1 MKILLLRQAEEYIQ
15 TGILGHPPNVSSI
28 YPPLGLEY
36 IASSLENKGYKVEI
50 IDFGA
55 EVVSEEHLKNSLM
68 SSDAVGMSVY
78 TNNYKN
84 AAAIAG
90 TIKELDP
97 NIPLIIGGPH
107 CTFLKKQ
114 SLLDIPHAD
123 IAVESEGEYVIPDLI
138 KVFEARK
145 KLSNVSGIFYRENN
159 QIKSGKSLEIIDNL
173 DALPFPARHLVDKY
187 DYGNLPWGYKF
198 KKKFTS
204 MITSRGCPYRCRFCT
219 RYGNIIKNWNF
230 RKRSAEN
237 VVKEIQEINDK
248 YKSVAILDD
257 NFLADIKRAHK
268 IFDMLLETSTV
279 MDLIIIGARVDSA
292 DKDLYKKMKKVGVKY
307 ISFGIE
313 SGNQDVLDFYNKKIT
328 LQQIKKAIHLA
339 REMNFITQGTFIL
352 GAPFETN
359 RHIENTI
366 KFACSLPLDIAIF
379 QPLSYE
385 MGSDLWFEAVRD
397 KKISK
402 NEYQVTA
409 DSHRDLGNFTAEK
422 LNEYS
427 KNAFKR
433 FYLRPYY
440 LLNQIHKAL
449 LQKDF
454 DHFKD
459 VWKFVFSSQ
468 WKNILS

>member
-36 IASSLENKGYKVEI
+36 IGSSLENKDHKVEI

-55 EVVSEEHLKNSLM
+55 EIVSEEHLKNSLM
-68 SSDAVGMSVY
+68 SSDAVGMSVC

-84 AAAIAG
+84 AATIAE

-97 NIPLIIGGPH
+97 DIPLIIGGPH

-114 SLLDIPHAD
+114 SLLDVPHAD
-123 IAVESEGEYVIPDLI
+123 IGVESEGEYAILDLI
-138 KVFEARK
+138 RVFEARK
-145 KLSNVSGIFYRENN
+145 KLSNVPGIFYRENN
-159 QIKSGKSLEIIDNL
+159 QIKSGKSLEIIDKL
-173 DALPFPARHLVDKY
+173 DTLPFPARHLVDKY

-237 VVKEIQEINDK
+237 VVKEIQEINNK

-268 IFDMLLETSTV
+268 IFDMLLETNTV

-292 DKDLYKKMKKVGVKY
+292 DKDLYKKMRKVGVKY

-328 LQQIKKAIHLA
+328 LQQIQKAIHLA

-352 GAPFETN
+352 GAPFEKN

-385 MGSDLWFEAVRD
+385 MGSDLWFEAVKD

-402 NEYQVTA
+402 YEYQVTA
-409 DSHRDLGNFTAEK
+409 DSHRDLGNFNAEK

-427 KNAFKR
+427 KNAFRR
-433 FYLRPYY
+433 FYLRPNYII
-440 LLNQIHKAL
+440 NQIYKTL
-449 LQKDF
+449 WQKDF

-468 WKNILS
+468 WRNILS